1 MSASDS
7 FIKASDSQNPQ
18 DDGLGDQ
25 RSSLSLPEEGVS
37 SAKSKAVDQQGKTAA
52 KDGKI
57 KSIILQVCLF
67 ILVTELCERLAY
79 YGLTGSL
86 PVFFSKIFK
95 MSKALSTEMNT
106 LFSSLN
112 YVTPLLGAFVADKYI
127 GRFKT
132 IGAFCV
138 LYVLGMVLCVLGSV
152 PEWSSFG
159 QPLFFVGLFL
169 GVAVGAGGIKPN
181 VVVLGA
187 DQFDL
192 SIPEESKQKDRF
204 FNYFYWCINIGAAVA
219 FGALTNV
226 AVNGVPPAVPETWGF
241 FLSFLIPAVA
251 MCVAVLTFFA
261 GAKRVRCCGKCYMG
275 GYKMVPPKSSALG
288 AFLVMFGRAAK
299 QTSSGRSIISA
310 VVALLAGFLATIASY
325 FIPESDAPAG
335 DDSGGLNVDAHFIVA
350 TLGMLCILYACMIF
364 IIVGGRAQWMHT
376 GYSLWAEQEALI
388 HAKKNDGEVTGS
400 GAAPTAQTILG
411 EGPNGRTVSY
421 GATNVSS
428 VHGAAA
434 ADDDALAAAPVD
446 QFKSMDL
453 GSDDPLLALRDNQEL
468 LDACEV
474 IRLLPYFAYIVVFW
488 AVYGQMSNNFVVQG
502 CQMNLFWTANPEES
516 TSQVSSAFL
525 NLFDTVVILAFIPIF
540 DGAIYPC
547 IARCRKKKGP
557 LTVLE
562 KVGSGFFFCTLS
574 MITAGIIE
582 ILRKDSGVFP
592 VDPCCANM
600 QNATALDACCGG
612 NTTCVDSCAYNSN
625 CASEG
630 SVEEMS
636 RLSVW
641 FQAFQFLLIGIAEI
655 LTSVSS
661 YELFY
666 TQVCP

>member
-7 FIKASDSQNPQ
+7 FIKASDSQDPQ
-18 DDGLGDQ
+18 DVLDDN
-25 RSSLSLPEEGVS
+25 RSSLSEAGVP
-37 SAKSKAVDQQGKTAA
+37 SAKSKTSDQQEGATAAA
-52 KDGKI
+52 KDGKV

-152 PEWSSFG
+152 PDWSSFG

-241 FLSFLIPAVA
+241 FLSFLVPAVA

-299 QTSSGRSIISA
+299 QTPSGRSIISA
-310 VVALLAGFLATIASY
+310 VVALLTGFLATIASY
-325 FIPESDAPAG
+325 FIPEADSPAG
-335 DDSGGLNVDAHFIVA
+335 DAGGLNVDAHFVVA

-364 IIVGGRAQWMHT
+364 IIVGGRAQWMHA
-376 GYSLWAEQEALI
+376 GYSLWAEQQALI
-388 HAKKNDGEVTGS
+388 HAKKNDGEVS
-400 GAAPTAQTILG
+400 GATATAQTSLG

-421 GATNVSS
+421 GATNTSI
-428 VHGAAA
+428 HDA
-434 ADDDALAAAPVD
+434 ADGDALAAAPVD
-446 QFKSMDL
+446 QFNSMDL
-453 GSDDPLLALRDNQEL
+453 GSDDPLMALRNNQEL

-502 CQMNLFWTANPEES
+502 CQMNLFWTADPEES

-582 ILRKDSGVFP
+582 ILRKDSGVFA

-600 QNATALDACCGG
+600 QNATALDACCAG

-666 TQVCP
+666 TQVCPWLPSQ